1 MKKEG
6 QQHKIQV
13 QPSLVYLFVCVLSY
27 ISDTEF
33 ANWKYVKATVKIKYV
48 EENSSSEKI

>member
-13 QPSLVYLFVCVLSY
+13 FFYLFVCVLSY

-33 ANWKYVKATVKIKYV
+33 ANWKYVKATFKIKYV